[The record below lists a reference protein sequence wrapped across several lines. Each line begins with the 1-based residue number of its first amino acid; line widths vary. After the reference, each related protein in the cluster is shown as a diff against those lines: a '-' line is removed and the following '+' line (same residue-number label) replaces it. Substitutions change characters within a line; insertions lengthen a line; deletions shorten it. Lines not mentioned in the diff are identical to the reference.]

1 MTTVV
6 KFCKTILGYLIFSHN
21 KTLDIYILASILTY
35 FLQFSPQK
43 KLFHQ
48 HEGEKLAK
56 KIVLTSMIVFKK
68 DSNDKS
74 ENIIGG

>member
-1 MTTVV
+1 MTSIV
-6 KFCKTILGYLIFSHN
+6 KCLQDILGYLVFSHN
-21 KTLDIYILASILTY
+21 KTLETIVTY
-35 FLQFSPQK
+35 FLQSIPQK
-43 KLFHQ
+43 KLFYQ
-48 HEGEKLAK
+48 HDGEKLAK

>member
-1 MTTVV
+1 MRYDNSCQ
-6 KFCKTILGYLIFSHN
+6 KFARLFRVLNFFTQCNIGHIHT
-21 KTLDIYILASILTY
+21 SINCDL
-35 FLQFSPQK
+35 FPQK
-43 KLFHQ
+43 KLFYQ

>member
-6 KFCKTILGYLIFSHN
+6 KCLQDFLGYLIFSHN
-21 KTLDIYILASILTY
+21 KTLEIYILATIVTY
-35 FLQFSPQK
+35 FLQSSPQK
-43 KLFHQ
+43 KLFYQ
-48 HEGEKLAK
+48 HDGEKLAK